1 MSASKA
7 EIAAYIK
14 NAVTHFSN
22 EMASWSKEQLEKL
35 ISSQSLGGLTDLKA
49 KEVVEALDELERQK
63 IVKFIGSNEHY
74 IVLHPEYVELNLSDY
89 VRDATLKKV
98 KSLIGNK

>member
-7 EIAAYIK
+7 EIAACIK

-22 EMASWSKEQLEKL
+22 EMASWSREQLEKL
-35 ISSQSLGGLTDLKA
+35 ISSQSLVGLTDLKA
-49 KEVVEALDELERQK
+49 KVVVEAFEELEKQK

-98 KSLIGNK
+98 KAIIANR